1 MNYDH
6 INMPAVRYV
15 SGVSLNVYGKIARG
29 TSRRRILL
37 DPHAHNDLPLRT
49 GEGISVTIFEAAH
62 PTTDQVERG

>member
-1 MNYDH
+1 M
-6 INMPAVRYV
+6 
-15 SGVSLNVYGKIARG
+15 YGKIARG